1 MIRELEAKLAAIKAE
16 REEAA
21 LQKDRA
27 ALALLYDKAR
37 DIEIDVFNYFAANGE
52 IILDAGIQTL
62 SKLDDGER
70 MYLGIVNIEHMVVD
84 YKEISKEQFEIL

>member
-1 MIRELEAKLAAIKAE
+1 MIQEFEAKLAAIQAE

-21 LQKDRA
+21 RQKDRA
-27 ALALLYDKAR
+27 ALELLYDKSR
-37 DIEIDVFNYFAANGE
+37 DIDIEVFQYFTTNGE
-52 IILDAGIQTL
+52 VILDAGIQNL

>member
-1 MIRELEAKLAAIKAE
+1 MIQEFEAKILAMRAE

-21 LQKDRA
+21 RQSDGA
-27 ALALLYDKAR
+27 TLALIYDKLR
-37 DIEIDVFNYFAANGE
+37 DVQIDIFNYFDANGE
-52 IILDAGIQTL
+52 VILDAGIQTL

-70 MYLGIVNIEHMVVD
+70 MYLGIVDIEHMVVD

>member
-1 MIRELEAKLAAIKAE
+1 MMQEFEAKIAAIKAE

-21 LQKDRA
+21 RQKDRA
-27 ALALLYDKAR
+27 ALELLYDKLR
-37 DIEIDVFNYFAANGE
+37 DVDIDVFNYFAANGE
-52 IILDAGIQTL
+52 VILDAGLQNL

>member
-1 MIRELEAKLAAIKAE
+1 MIQEFEAKLAAIQAE

-21 LQKDRA
+21 RQKDRA
-27 ALALLYDKAR
+27 TLALIYDKLR
-37 DIEIDVFNYFAANGE
+37 DVQIDIFNYFDANGE
-52 IILDAGIQTL
+52 VILDAGIQNL

-70 MYLGIVNIEHMVVD
+70 MYLGIVDIEHMVVD

>member
-1 MIRELEAKLAAIKAE
+1 MIQEFEAKILAMRAK

-21 LQKDRA
+21 RQSDGA
-27 ALALLYDKAR
+27 TLALIYDKLR
-37 DIEIDVFNYFAANGE
+37 DVQIDIFNYFEANGE
-52 IILDAGIQTL
+52 VILDAGLQTL

-70 MYLGIVNIEHMVVD
+70 MYLGIVDIEHMVVD

>member
-1 MIRELEAKLAAIKAE
+1 MIQEFEAKILAMRTE

-21 LQKDRA
+21 RQSDGA
-27 ALALLYDKAR
+27 TLALIYDKLR
-37 DIEIDVFNYFAANGE
+37 DVQIDIFNYFDANGE
-52 IILDAGIQTL
+52 VILDAGIQTL

-70 MYLGIVNIEHMVVD
+70 MYLGIVDIEHMVVD

>member
-1 MIRELEAKLAAIKAE
+1 MIQEFEAKILAMRAE

-21 LQKDRA
+21 RQSDGA
-27 ALALLYDKAR
+27 TLALIYDKLR
-37 DIEIDVFNYFAANGE
+37 DVQIDIFNYFDANGE
-52 IILDAGIQTL
+52 VILDAGIQTL